1 MDPTAFSSKSFDRNA
16 WLNGILTG
24 GDPNSLEEQSSKLLT
39 EIQIETQESVT
50 RLEDTIS
57 VALSRLPRSVKD
69 LEAVSAAVNSV
80 TTSLEKIGEK
90 TCAMRTPQVALE
102 KLHELGSV
110 SNKLKKC
117 DQFLQSAADLSL
129 QVEHIEMRLSQSA
142 DEDDVSDV
150 AEATSSA
157 ECLLKQLQEV
167 DSTFGSGFR
176 QRIDRFESDLQKKL
190 ERDCLE
196 LLRKEDRERA
206 PKLLAT
212 LRKIGRETSVIDSYC
227 SLLIQPRKAQ
237 FMKDLSSTGTSNFLS
252 AIQSMT
258 RSTLR
263 HLKKDEHWFAALF
276 PSGHEIH
283 VNSVLR
289 RLFSEVSPELELR
302 LSRIDDND
310 SLVKLREAFR
320 ELEDALSKYP
330 EAVSSLQK
338 PLRFQITAFVRRE
351 DSGLKQ
357 AVSEELSQLTDAV
370 TLSARRVRNF
380 FPEETESQ
388 CRRLWSIAVESFASN
403 FISRSF
409 NGGPLSTHQVV
420 EQLNRAKGFDALLK
434 LTEESV
440 VGILGGQR
448 PNLSDSMAIVALN
461 DKMEKQLELM
471 LLEPL
476 QVNLSSYRTSL
487 VTELSTSHEKSIRE
501 ISEYLMELPNE
512 LERCGMRQEDVDSWT
527 LKVALG
533 FKRLLENLGEVPLPR
548 EAQVREDFEY
558 FKNVLRMLLG
568 EDNSSFF
575 SSF

>member
-16 WLNGILTG
+16 WLNGIFRGT
-24 GDPNSLEEQSSKLLT
+24 DPIALEEQSSKLLT

-80 TTSLEKIGEK
+80 TSSLEKIGEK
-90 TCAMRTPQVALE
+90 TCAMRTSQTALE

-129 QVEHIEMRLSQSA
+129 QVEHIETRLSQSA
-142 DEDDVSDV
+142 DEEDVSDV

-157 ECLLKQLQEV
+157 ESLLKQLQEV
-167 DSTFGSGFR
+167 DSTFGSGIR
-176 QRIDRFESDLQKKL
+176 QRIDRFESELQKKL

-196 LLRKEDRERA
+196 LLRKEDKERA

-212 LRKIGRETSVIDSYC
+212 LRKIGRETSVLDSYC
-227 SLLIQPRKAQ
+227 SMLVQPRKVQ
-237 FMKDLSSTGTSNFLS
+237 FLKDLSSAGTSNFLN
-252 AIQSMT
+252 AIQAMN

-263 HLKKDEHWFAALF
+263 HLKKDENWFAALF
-276 PSGHEIH
+276 PTGHESQ

-289 RLFSEVSPELELR
+289 RLFNEISPELELR
-302 LSRIDDND
+302 MSRVDNND

-320 ELEDALSKYP
+320 ELEDALMKYP
-330 EAVSSLQK
+330 EAISSLQK
-338 PLRFQITAFVRRE
+338 PLRFQITAFLWRE
-351 DSGLKQ
+351 DVGLKE
-357 AVSEELSQLTDAV
+357 AVSENLSQLTEAV
-370 TLSARRVRNF
+370 TSSARRVRNF
-380 FPEETESQ
+380 FPEETESH
-388 CRRLWSIAVESFASN
+388 CRRLWSSAVESFASN
-403 FISRSF
+403 FLSRTLS
-409 NGGPLSTHQVV
+409 GAPLSTNQVV
-420 EQLNRAKGFDALLK
+420 EQLNRSKGFDSLLK
-434 LTEESV
+434 MAEESV

-448 PNLSDSMAIVALN
+448 PTFSDSMGIVALN
-461 DKMEKQLELM
+461 DKMEKQLEVL

-476 QVNLSSYRTSL
+476 QGNLSSYRNSL
-487 VTELSTSHEKSIRE
+487 VSELSTSHEKAIRE

-533 FKRLLENLGEVPLPR
+533 FKRLLENLGEVPSPR